1 MIKKFLIGLIIG
13 ILILVLVFFTVYYT
27 FNTIIMKGEIAKI
40 EEYKFV
46 KGEKI
51 DKEFK
56 FNKYHYVLTNFKED
70 GKDYNSNNF
79 LVKYQGKYYYMDSF
93 TDCDMSSY
101 VKDNFMYVHCIGYT
115 GNIVKF
121 KFYGTKV
128 FNEVLEPSY
137 NDTPNISQRHIELD
151 KVTNKYIYLKSSVKK
166 DENVKEGNKVKCP
179 FNNNLKCVYV
189 K

>member
-1 MIKKFLIGLIIG
+1 MVKKFLISIVIGLG
-13 ILILVLVFFTVYYT
+13 ILLLVFLGVYYT
-27 FNTIIMKGEIAKI
+27 FNTIIMNGEIAKI
-40 EEYKFV
+40 EKYEFV

-51 DKEFK
+51 DKEFTY
-56 FNKYHYVLTNFKED
+56 NKYHYVLTNYKEE

-79 LVKYQGKYYYMDSF
+79 LVKYKGKYYYMDSF

-101 VKDNFMYVHCIGYT
+101 VKDNFIYAHCIGYT

-128 FNEVLEPSY
+128 FNEVLEFNY
-137 NDTPNISQRHIELD
+137 NDTPNISQRHITVD
-151 KVTNKYIYLKSSVKK
+151 KVTDKYIYLKSTVKK
-166 DENVKEGNKVKCP
+166 DESIKEGEKVKCA
-179 FNNNLKCVYV
+179 FINGNKCVYV